1 MSKQHSGGHVADVA
15 VLQKEGVPARRQID
29 RAPSWATLSPATGRD
44 ATDWKSGRERGGPN
58 GVRRTT
64 YRACRRIS
72 GVTQRPLPFA
82 EGGYAAAA
90 RTEVGSRDRRSH
102 ATVLRESGVA
112 VRFL

>member
-1 MSKQHSGGHVADVA
+1 VAVLA

-29 RAPSWATLSPATGRD
+29 RAPSWAALSPATGRE

-72 GVTQRPLPFA
+72 GVTQRPLPFCRRRQQR
-82 EGGYAAAA
+82 A
-90 RTEVGSRDRRSH
+90 RKSALGRPPLARHRPSGERRGRALS
-102 ATVLRESGVA
+102 
-112 VRFL
+112 

>member
-1 MSKQHSGGHVADVA
+1 MSKQHWVYVADVA

-29 RAPSWATLSPATGRD
+29 RAPSWATLSPATGRE

-82 EGGYAAAA
+82 EGGSSAH
-90 RTEVGSRDRRSH
+90 GSRLSGDRRSH